1 MTPAVE
7 DSAISRRRGDCSLR
21 KISASRA
28 NSFDI
33 CAGMLVALSMTTRT
47 MYRRPSTLL
56 PDDREPGRRRRPVS
70 GGPMFEERFD
80 RIEQRLDRLETG
92 QGELMTGQVA
102 LLGRQDGLETGLA
115 RLQAGQ
121 DALLGRQD
129 ALETGQARLTAG
141 LDDLHHQ
148 MLILHE
154 KVMDQI
160 KAIPDPVPQLERM
173 MDTKIE
179 GLREE
184 IGRRLDPLE
193 AVVRRHFGT

>member
-1 MTPAVE
+1 M
-7 DSAISRRRGDCSLR
+7 S
-21 KISASRA
+21 
-28 NSFDI
+28 
-33 CAGMLVALSMTTRT
+33 
-47 MYRRPSTLL
+47 
-56 PDDREPGRRRRPVS
+56 
-70 GGPMFEERFD
+70 EERFD

-92 QGELMTGQVA
+92 Q
-102 LLGRQDGLETGLA
+102 A
-115 RLQAGQ
+115 R
-121 DALLGRQD
+121 
-129 ALETGQARLTAG
+129 LETGQQALTTRV
-141 LDDLHHQ
+141 DDLHHQ

-154 KVMDQI
+154 KVIDQI